1 MKKRRKILKI
11 LFAAGLLL
19 VLLAALLA
27 AFAWFFPQQVLTVES
42 GPVKGDVLVL
52 LGGRPD
58 RAFRAA
64 ELFKQGEAP
73 KVLVTGLGDDVSN
86 KRTLEQNGVT
96 NTAIIMESKSRTTR
110 ENAEFSIAILRKM
123 GAKRVILVTSWYHS
137 RRALAT
143 FEHYAPDIQFY
154 SRPSYLGYVG
164 SKENAETLKPE
175 MLKAGTTKT
184 GATNVSVSEFQL
196 SAFKAQQKA
205 EWKQVRRYA
214 NSEYYKLLGYWV
226 RYGVFPI

>member
-1 MKKRRKILKI
+1 MKRHKILKI
-11 LFAAGLLL
+11 LFTAFLLL
-19 VLLAALLA
+19 ALLAAL
-27 AFAWFFPQQVLTVES
+27 AWFFPQQVLTVDR

-58 RAFRAA
+58 RAVRAA

-73 KVLVTGLGDDVSN
+73 KVLVSGLGDDASN

-96 NTAIIMESKSRTTR
+96 NAAIIMESKSHTTR

-154 SRPSYLGYVG
+154 SRPSYVDYPR
-164 SKENAETLKPE
+164 SDWHSS
-175 MLKAGTTKT
+175 
-184 GATNVSVSEFQL
+184 GASHYI
-196 SAFKAQQKA
+196 K
-205 EWKQVRRYA
+205 
-214 NSEYYKLLGYWV
+214 SEYVKLLGYWV
-226 RYGVFPI
+226 CYGVFPL